1 MNEQEVRLEVIK
13 CLIHA
18 GITNTLRGD
27 VTNALA
33 FKANP
38 LVAYVMGSSKKP
50 KQKASKAEAAN
61 SPTSDP
67 AKSSKDA
74 ALEPKDN

>member
-27 VTNALA
+27 VTDALA

-38 LVAYVMGSSKKP
+38 LVAYVMGSAKKP
-50 KQKASKAEAAN
+50 KKASKAEAAN

-74 ALEPKDN
+74 ALEPKEK